1 MLKFLWRKNKQQSAE
16 HATDD
21 EESTADQ
28 QQQPV
33 NDLEEVL
40 KPLFE
45 TIKPTAPEEY
55 VGR

>member
-21 EESTADQ
+21 EESTDQ
-28 QQQPV
+28 LQQPV
-33 NDLEEVL
+33 NHLEEVL